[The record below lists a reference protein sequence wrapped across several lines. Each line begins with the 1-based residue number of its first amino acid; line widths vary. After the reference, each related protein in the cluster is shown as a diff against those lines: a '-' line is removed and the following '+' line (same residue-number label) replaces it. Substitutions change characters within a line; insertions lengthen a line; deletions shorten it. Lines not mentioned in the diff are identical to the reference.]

1 MVPDMDKS
9 RNSRSAIGRITGAL
23 WDLAAAGLRAVQWV
37 FEWVGRH
44 ETSVLVA
51 LLLATLSVWAFVA
64 VADEVV
70 EGETER
76 FDTWAVRAMR
86 RADDPAT
93 PIGPDWLAEV
103 GRDLTALGGMAVLS
117 LLTAAVVGFLWMRR
131 MFAAMWLVIAATLG
145 GLVASTLLKA
155 LFDRPRP
162 SVVPHLSIVHSSS
175 FPSGHSM
182 LAATVYLTLGALLG
196 RFVEPLRLKAYFLIV
211 ALTLTG
217 LVGVSRV
224 YMGVHYPT
232 DVLAGWAAGL
242 GWALA
247 CWLVARYLQRRG
259 KVEGEGLED

>member
-1 MVPDMDKS
+1 MGQSP
-9 RNSRSAIGRITGAL
+9 RSRSTLERIAAL
-23 WDLAAAGLRAVQWV
+23 FWDFAAGALRAVQWV

-76 FDTWAVRAMR
+76 FDTWAVRVMR
-86 RADDPAT
+86 RADDPAR

-117 LLTAAVVGFLWMRR
+117 LLTAAVVGFLWKRR

-145 GLVASTLLKA
+145 GLFASTLLKA

-259 KVEGEGLED
+259 KVEGEG